1 MAERVV
7 ITGMGAV
14 SPIGLTAE
22 ESWQNAIRG
31 VSGVGPI
38 THFDASEYLV
48 QIACEVKGFD
58 PENYMSPREARR
70 LDRFEQF
77 ARVVSQEAMR
87 QAGLETPV
95 KDPFR
100 AAVIISSAIGGL
112 TTIEEGMFKLLDT
125 GPRRISP
132 FVIPMMMSNG
142 GSGLVSIDY
151 GFKGPSFSVTSA
163 CASSSDGIG
172 AAWRLLKSGEIDV
185 AIAGGSEATITT
197 IGVASFDRLGAMSR
211 RNDDYSMTPQ
221 PFDLNRD
228 GLVMGEAAAV
238 LVLETESHARERG
251 AEILAELAGYAA
263 TADAFHITAPSE
275 TGDGGA
281 EAIRLALKNAGIS
294 VEDVDYINAHGTA
307 TQLNDAS
314 ETLAIKSVFGDA
326 AYRIPSSS
334 TKSMTGHCMGAT
346 GALET
351 IFCVKAIRENIL
363 PATINYETPDPQCDL
378 DYVPNQVREKDVK
391 VAINNAFG
399 FGGHNAVLVIR
410 EYN

>member
-1 MAERVV
+1 MAERIV

-14 SPIGLTAE
+14 SPLGLSAE
-22 ESWQNAIRG
+22 ESWQNALRG
-31 VSGVGPI
+31 VSGVGLI
-38 THFDASEYLV
+38 THFDTTGYLV
-48 QIACEVKGFD
+48 KIACEVKDFD
-58 PENYMSPREARR
+58 PVDYMSAREARR

-87 QAGLETPV
+87 QSGLQIPV
-95 KDPFR
+95 KEPSR
-100 AAVIISSAIGGL
+100 AGVIISSAIGGL
-112 TTIEEGMFKLLDT
+112 TTIQDGMFKLMET

-132 FVIPMMMSNG
+132 FVIPMLMSNG

-151 GFKGPSFSVTSA
+151 GFKGPSLSVASA

-172 AAWRLLKSGEIDV
+172 AAWRLLRSGEIDI

-238 LVLETESHARERG
+238 LVLETESHARARG
-251 AEILAELAGYAA
+251 AEVLAELAGYAA
-263 TADAFHITAPSE
+263 TSDAFHITAPSD
-275 TGDGGA
+275 TGEGGA
-281 EAIRLALKNAGIS
+281 EAMRRAMAIAG
-294 VEDVDYINAHGTA
+294 VTADEVDYVNAHGTA

-314 ETLAIKSVFGDA
+314 ETLAIKAALGEA
-326 AYRIPSSS
+326 AYQVPISS

-346 GALET
+346 GALEAV
-351 IFCVKAIRENIL
+351 FCVNAIRKNIV
-363 PATINYETPDPQCDL
+363 PPTIHYETPDPQCDL
-378 DYVPNQVREKDVK
+378 DYVPNQAREMDVK
-391 VAINNAFG
+391 VTVSNSFG

>member
-1 MAERVV
+1 MAERIV
-7 ITGMGAV
+7 ITGMGTV
-14 SPIGLTAE
+14 NPLGLTVE
-22 ESWQNAIRG
+22 ESWHNAIKG

-38 THFDASEYLV
+38 THFDTTGYLV

-58 PENYMSPREARR
+58 PDNYMPPRESRR

-87 QAGLETPV
+87 QSGLETPV
-95 KDPFR
+95 KDPYR
-100 AAVIISSAIGGL
+100 VGVVISSAIGGI
-112 TTIEEGMFKLLDT
+112 TTLEEGMFKLLET

-132 FVIPMMMSNG
+132 FVIPMLMSNG

-151 GFKGPSFSVTSA
+151 GFKGPSFSVASA
-163 CASSSDGIG
+163 CASSTDGIG

-185 AIAGGSEATITT
+185 AIAGGSEATITS

-211 RNDDYSMTPQ
+211 RNDDYSLTPQ

-238 LVLETESHARERG
+238 IVLETESHARERG

-263 TADAFHITAPSE
+263 TADAFHITAPAE
-275 TGDGGA
+275 TGEGGA

-294 VEDVDYINAHGTA
+294 VEEVDYINAHGTA

-314 ETLAIKSVFGDA
+314 ETQAIKSVFGDT
-326 AYRIPSSS
+326 AYHIPISS
-334 TKSMTGHCMGAT
+334 TKSMTGHCMGST

-351 IFCVKAIRENIL
+351 IFCVKAIRENIV
-363 PATINYETPDPQCDL
+363 PPTIHYETPDPQCNL
-378 DYVPNQVREKDVK
+378 DYVPNQAREKDVK

>member
-1 MAERVV
+1 M
-7 ITGMGAV
+7 
-14 SPIGLTAE
+14 L
-22 ESWQNAIRG
+22 
-31 VSGVGPI
+31 
-38 THFDASEYLV
+38 
-48 QIACEVKGFD
+48 
-58 PENYMSPREARR
+58 
-70 LDRFEQF
+70 
-77 ARVVSQEAMR
+77 
-87 QAGLETPV
+87 
-95 KDPFR
+95 
-100 AAVIISSAIGGL
+100 
-112 TTIEEGMFKLLDT
+112 
-125 GPRRISP
+125 
-132 FVIPMMMSNG
+132 MSNG

-151 GFKGPSFSVTSA
+151 GFKGPSFSLASA
-163 CASSSDGIG
+163 CASSTDGIG

-185 AIAGGSEATITT
+185 AIAGGSEATITA

-275 TGDGGA
+275 TGEGGA
-281 EAIRLALKNAGIS
+281 EAIRLALKNSGIS
-294 VEDVDYINAHGTA
+294 VEEVDYINAHGTA

-314 ETLAIKSVFGDA
+314 ETQAIKSVFGDT
-326 AYRIPSSS
+326 AYQIPISS
-334 TKSMTGHCMGAT
+334 TKSMTGHCMGST

-351 IFCVKAIRENIL
+351 IFCVKAIRENIV
-363 PATINYETPDPQCDL
+363 PPTIHYETPDPQCDL
-378 DYVPNQVREKDVK
+378 DYVPNQAREKDVN
-391 VAINNAFG
+391 VAINNSFG

>member
-1 MAERVV
+1 MAERIV
-7 ITGMGAV
+7 ITGMGTV
-14 SPIGLTAE
+14 NPLGLTVE
-22 ESWQNAIRG
+22 ESWHNAIKG

-38 THFDASEYLV
+38 THFDTTGYLV

-58 PENYMSPREARR
+58 PDNYMSPRESRR

-87 QAGLETPV
+87 QSGLETPV
-95 KDPFR
+95 KDPYR
-100 AAVIISSAIGGL
+100 VGVVISSAIGGI
-112 TTIEEGMFKLLDT
+112 TTLEEGMFKLLET

-132 FVIPMMMSNG
+132 FVIPMLMSNG

-151 GFKGPSFSVTSA
+151 GFKGPSFSVASA
-163 CASSSDGIG
+163 CASSTDGIG

-185 AIAGGSEATITT
+185 AIAGGSEATITS

-238 LVLETESHARERG
+238 IVLETESHARERG

-263 TADAFHITAPSE
+263 TADAFHITAPAE
-275 TGDGGA
+275 TGEGGA

-294 VEDVDYINAHGTA
+294 VEEVDYINAHGTA

-314 ETLAIKSVFGDA
+314 ETQAIKSVFGDT
-326 AYRIPSSS
+326 AYHIPISS
-334 TKSMTGHCMGAT
+334 TKSMTGHCMGST

-351 IFCVKAIRENIL
+351 IFCVKAIRENIV
-363 PATINYETPDPQCDL
+363 PPTIHYETPDPQCNL
-378 DYVPNQVREKDVK
+378 DYVPNQAREKDVK